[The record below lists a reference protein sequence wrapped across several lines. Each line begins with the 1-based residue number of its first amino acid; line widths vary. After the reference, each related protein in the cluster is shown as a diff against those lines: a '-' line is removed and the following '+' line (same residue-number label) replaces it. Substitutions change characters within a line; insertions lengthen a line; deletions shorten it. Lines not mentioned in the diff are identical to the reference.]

1 MAAVVV
7 QPGISATE
15 EDKNPFCADWAASG
29 ECARNPGYM
38 MLQCPRS
45 CVAPTERVQIESVQE
60 SIEFPDSSLHES
72 SEAAGSKQE
81 GMTTPE
87 DAMARLAD
95 QLRPPQQQS
104 SRKPAAVEIP
114 AVTADAH
121 AEATETIAPKLN
133 RGISPEALAAPG
145 DDVGMLLAKLQRCKT
160 ESERSITEARRA
172 SFEELRNSHEQD
184 VKDALFLRER
194 EFKQEL
200 EQVKREARRTEMLL
214 NAALREAERRK
225 EEAEKKLQHITSGE
239 EHLQA
244 VARANGLAKALGDEE
259 LVRLRLEEQFRE
271 TMSKS
276 QVREHELAEALQAA
290 TTRAEMGDSKVA
302 RLTRQLW
309 LRRKLL
315 VRRTHSNASE
325 SDSNSSADEAEW
337 EMQCLVEGSVPVGA
351 GICRKGK
358 APEVAVIQTELPAST
373 LKRSVLEAMQI
384 LSPMQDSAIWHMHA
398 DLCLAQAQTRTDLCT
413 VSLLYNTTSWLAAFA
428 WVALWRCVWVL
439 SIRYFIS
446 CCGSLAAHS
455 VRLWDRFS
463 SWFFGFRGKDQLMV
477 QEM

>member
-1 MAAVVV
+1 M
-7 QPGISATE
+7 Q
-15 EDKNPFCADWAASG
+15 
-29 ECARNPGYM
+29 
-38 MLQCPRS
+38 
-45 CVAPTERVQIESVQE
+45 
-60 SIEFPDSSLHES
+60 H
-72 SEAAGSKQE
+72 SEKQSDE
-81 GMTTPE
+81 KK
-87 DAMARLAD
+87 RL
-95 QLRPPQQQS
+95 R
-104 SRKPAAVEIP
+104 
-114 AVTADAH
+114 
-121 AEATETIAPKLN
+121 
-133 RGISPEALAAPG
+133 
-145 DDVGMLLAKLQRCKT
+145 
-160 ESERSITEARRA
+160 
-172 SFEELRNSHEQD
+172 
-184 VKDALFLRER
+184 
-194 EFKQEL
+194 
-200 EQVKREARRTEMLL
+200 
-214 NAALREAERRK
+214 
-225 EEAEKKLQHITSGE
+225 KKLQHITSGE

-325 SDSNSSADEAEW
+325 PDSNSSADEAEW